1 MSDIIKIPAEAKE
14 IIKHKRTGKVYA
26 SKVDFDNDV
35 ADDSVYGAIS
45 IMTDGLRKIVSGIKE
60 TTLQLSDS
68 AEKTSIIAEKTST
81 SIETQVNETNCPY

>member
-35 ADDSVYGAIS
+35 ANPNTDTTVDDFRQDLEITVTRVTLGAH
-45 IMTDGLRKIVSGIKE
+45 TKK
-60 TTLQLSDS
+60 
-68 AEKTSIIAEKTST
+68 
-81 SIETQVNETNCPY
+81 